1 MCDDEV
7 KEDPREKIFPNWY
20 DLSIKY
26 EGYETKGT
34 FGTFHVVNTHESQR
48 PFVIKLLPSV
58 AKPTEEDPFICESLD
73 VQEDEDF
80 EWVKG
85 EINGSRYILGC
96 QDMSTDI
103 FECTKYILIVSNDL
117 RA

>member
-7 KEDPREKIFPNWY
+7 KEDPREKVFPNWY

-58 AKPTEEDPFICESLD
+58 AKPAEEDPFICESLD

-85 EINGSRYILGC
+85 KLRSRNKEI
-96 QDMSTDI
+96 
-103 FECTKYILIVSNDL
+103 
-117 RA
+117 

>member
-96 QDMSTDI
+96 QPIYLNVLNI
-103 FECTKYILIVSNDL
+103 FLLCLHDW

>member
-58 AKPTEEDPFICESLD
+58 AKPAEEDPFICESLD

-85 EINGSRYILGC
+85 KPKLHTRYDEPGSR
-96 QDMSTDI
+96 
-103 FECTKYILIVSNDL
+103 L
-117 RA
+117 RSANAIKELWFSEGVTQV